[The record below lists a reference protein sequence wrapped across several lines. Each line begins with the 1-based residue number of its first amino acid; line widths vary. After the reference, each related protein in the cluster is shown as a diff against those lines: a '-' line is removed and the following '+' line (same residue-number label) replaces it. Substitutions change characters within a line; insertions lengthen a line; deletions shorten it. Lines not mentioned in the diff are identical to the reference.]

1 MILNLKYLNEFVAY
15 QHFKMDNIQTAVK
28 LVRPQCFKVSVD
40 LKDAYYSVL
49 LLQRKIEH
57 FLNLSGKDNITNTLA
72 CLPNGLACAP
82 RLFTKI
88 LKPIYARL
96 HSLGHISMGHIDDSF
111 LVGYTH
117 TTCQHNI
124 QDTVDLF
131 TSLDFAIH
139 PGKSALIPTQEFLG
153 F

>member
-1 MILNLKYLNEFVAY
+1 MNLWPTNILKWTIFKPLSNSCVLNALRFLWILRTLIILSY
-15 QHFKMDNIQTAVK
+15 WLH
-28 LVRPQCFKVSVD
+28 
-40 LKDAYYSVL
+40 
-49 LLQRKIEH
+49 RKIEH